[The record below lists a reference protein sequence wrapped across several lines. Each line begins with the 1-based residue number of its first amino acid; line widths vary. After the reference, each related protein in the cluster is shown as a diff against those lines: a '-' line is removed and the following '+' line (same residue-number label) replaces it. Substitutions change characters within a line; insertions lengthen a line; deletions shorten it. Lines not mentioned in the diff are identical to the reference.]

1 MLVSCFQRM
10 RSKNAIFSKG
20 MRRKEAV
27 RLDGKERCG
36 FLANQVDFCAK
47 AKKILEGVKNRQ
59 SGLLLMCVS
68 QR

>member
-10 RSKNAIFSKG
+10 LSKNAIFSKG

-27 RLDGKERCG
+27 RLDEKERCG

-47 AKKILEGVKNRQ
+47 GRSEK
-59 SGLLLMCVS
+59 
-68 QR
+68 